1 MANPWQAAGLFKI
14 YELKSILLIVV
25 LCIGYAAANGQEADK
40 VVDKIEC
47 DRPDQNETPS
57 LVPAGFFQLETGY
70 YYEHANATEQNFI
83 YPAALLKYGLGD
95 VAELRVEFENTTRR
109 VVENGTVSYTTGV
122 SPVSIGAKIKICE
135 ERNRRPKTSVIISA
149 GIPVLASKK
158 LMDKYPSPEV
168 RFTMQHTLGKR
179 VVIGYN
185 LGGLCRGGDFKPVAL
200 YTLTT
205 SCNMVKGFDVYAE
218 LYGFVAY
225 NEKQDHRIDGGF
237 TYVPVNNVI
246 IDVSAGLNF
255 EKTPGW
261 FCGLGLSFRLPK

>member
-1 MANPWQAAGLFKI
+1 MKRIFLVFIACTVFGFA
-14 YELKSILLIVV
+14 E
-25 LCIGYAAANGQEADK
+25 GQEMDM
-40 VVDKIEC
+40 VIGKIEC

-70 YYEHANATEQNFI
+70 YYEHVNVNEQNFI
-83 YPAALLKYGLGD
+83 YPAALLKYGLGNM
-95 VAELRVEFENTTRR
+95 AELRVEFENTTRR
-109 VVENGTVSYTTGV
+109 LVDNGVVSYVTGI
-122 SPVSIGAKIKICE
+122 SPVSIGAKVKICE
-135 ERNRRPKTSVIISA
+135 ERKSRPKTSVIISA

-168 RFTMQHTLGKR
+168 RFTMQHSLSKR

-185 LGGLCRGGDFKPVAL
+185 LGGLCRGEDFKAILL

-205 SCNMVKGFDVYAE
+205 SCTLVKGIDVYAE
-218 LYGFVAY
+218 LYGFVTY
-225 NEKQDHRIDGGF
+225 DEKQDHRLDGGF
-237 TYVPVNNVI
+237 TYVPINNVM
-246 IDVSAGLNF
+246 IDVSAGLNI